1 MKKIFILTTQTEH
14 FAKPLINKNHEVI
27 LPEKNRERKRFFP
40 DGEVYSRIPSAEKL
54 KCREVIVLHSGCP
67 EPNSGLVE
75 LELILQIL
83 KEAGCKIE
91 IFFTYFPY
99 GMQDCVFEKGET
111 NSSENLLK
119 KFVDYYSVKKI
130 YIIDPHFGKREWVKK
145 YPIKQISASP
155 LLIKKAIKEMGEN
168 ILLASPDKGSERR
181 AGICGMNKKRLDSFT
196 VEMEN
201 PGINFKD
208 RTIGV
213 VDDIVKTGGTLVKFS
228 EIAKK
233 SGAKKVV
240 ALITHGVILEGI
252 KRVKKKFSKLYL
264 TNTINREEANIDVT
278 DLIIENI

>member
-1 MKKIFILTTQTEH
+1 MKKIFILTTQAEH
-14 FAKPLINKNHEVI
+14 FAKPLINKKRKVI

-40 DGEVYSRIPSAEKL
+40 DGEVYSKIPSAEKL
-54 KCREVIVLHSGCP
+54 KGQKVIVLHSGCP

-83 KEAGCKIE
+83 KEAGCKVE

-99 GMQDCVFEKGET
+99 GMQDCVFEKGEA
-111 NSSENLLK
+111 NSSENLIK
-119 KFVDYYSVKKI
+119 KLVSYYSVKKI

-145 YPIKQISASP
+145 YPIKQIPASP
-155 LLIKKAIKEMGEN
+155 LLIKKAKKEMGED

-181 AGICGMNKKRLDSFT
+181 TGICGMNKRRLNSFT

-201 PGINFKD
+201 SGINFRGK
-208 RTIGV
+208 TTGV

-228 EIAKK
+228 EIARK

-252 KRVKKKFSKLYL
+252 KRVKKSFSKLYL
-264 TNTINREEANIDVT
+264 TNTINRKEANVDVT
-278 DLIIENI
+278 DLIIKNS